1 VTRLPRLRRGCARC
15 SFSFGAD
22 CATLEQRVVL
32 LSRWSLRAL
41 PYSRCRYFLP
51 CGLRTSHDIPLTSH
65 TNLGTPTLSR
75 FTKNGIS
82 ARTDFENSPLRQRN
96 DTSPEFTDGLRI
108 AHPADEIWIDVIS
121 VCQHASWLGESCG
134 VMPAGRT
141 PDRCMSSAAVR
152 EDKTSSIQRL
162 RNPPS

>member
-1 VTRLPRLRRGCARC
+1 MTRLPRLRRGCARC

-22 CATLEQRVVL
+22 CATLEQRVGL
-32 LSRWSLRAL
+32 LRVGLSGLYPILAAGISYL
-41 PYSRCRYFLP
+41 

-121 VCQHASWLGESCG
+121 VCQHASSLGESCG
-134 VMPAGRT
+134 VMPAGRI
-141 PDRCMSSAAVR
+141 PDRYMSSAAVR
-152 EDKTSSIQRL
+152 EDKTSSILRL